1 MKYNESN
8 KLEARSD
15 KCNFVGY
22 PKETTRY
29 FFYNP
34 LEQKV
39 FVLRHAT
46 FLENEILLGRGSR
59 RRIELSEAQEPQI
72 HSD

>member
-22 PKETTRY
+22 PKETTGY

-39 FVLRHAT
+39 FVSRHAT
-46 FLENEILLGRGSR
+46 FLETEILSKRSSGK
-59 RRIELSEAQEPQI
+59 RIELGEAQEL
-72 HSD
+72 